1 MTAHNQRVRILLVE
15 DDNHIGRII
24 EMALPELGIPYEFVT
39 VLGAEEGLEL
49 WEQQPF
55 DLVMADYNLRGM
67 TGLQLIAA
75 LKARGATAP
84 TVMVTAYDTDVLRRE
99 ARALGVNAYLPK
111 PFFIDQLIGTLR
123 DLLNQSRAR
132 AVG

>member
-1 MTAHNQRVRILLVE
+1 MTAHSRRVRILLVE

-49 WEQQPF
+49 WDQQPF

-67 TGLQLIAA
+67 TGLELIEA
-75 LKARGATAP
+75 LQARGATVP
-84 TVMVTAYDTDVLRRE
+84 TVMVTAYDTDSLRRQ
-99 ARALGVNAYLPK
+99 ARALGVNAYLAK
-111 PFFIDQLIGTLR
+111 PFFIDQLINTLR
-123 DLLNQSRAR
+123 ELVNQSQAR